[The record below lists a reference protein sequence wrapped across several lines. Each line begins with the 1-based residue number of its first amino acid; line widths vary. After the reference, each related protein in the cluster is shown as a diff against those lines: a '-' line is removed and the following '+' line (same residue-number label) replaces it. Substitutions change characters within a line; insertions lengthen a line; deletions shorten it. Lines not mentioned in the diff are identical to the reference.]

1 MSLVVPFHT
10 LAVHTQSRRIF
21 AVFRN
26 KFIALD
32 TETAECRVS
41 YEGHSLV
48 GETTIPLNAFPATTI
63 RGITFDNTGE
73 KMVIARDDK
82 VLACWST
89 SDWKV
94 IATRSAPKRVN
105 AMIFPEDDAVMILA
119 DKFGDVY
126 RHDFDNPTSK
136 ERLLLG
142 HVSMITDMV
151 LTQDRKFVIT
161 SDRDEK
167 IRVSKYPFT
176 FSILTF
182 CLGHK
187 EFVSSLN
194 IPDFAPDR
202 LISGG
207 GDPFILV
214 WNWKQGRRVQSLPL
228 KELIGSEHPAPYTV
242 LSIKSHSK
250 NSLVAIIFEKLSV
263 MLILKPSKV
272 VAGEF
277 ELSQKIQLNHH
288 PLAIEFDHDGK
299 LWVAYG
305 PREERQ
311 NGSLLDVLE
320 TPDGGHELERVA
332 RLRGALSKIVT
343 ESVSELGTYYHGD
356 EWRKGVVPA
365 RHPRKE
371 KQKRIQRR
379 KKGKKERMADK
390 LKQQVRERDGGED
403 DEDHEDDGIEEDGES
418 EKKRRERSED
428 QVRGGEEDG
437 AKKVKTGR
445 NIVAI

>member
-1 MSLVVPFHT
+1 MSLVVPFHA

-21 AVFRN
+21 AVFGS

-32 TETAECRVS
+32 ADTAECRLT
-41 YEGHSLV
+41 YEGHSMAAD
-48 GETTIPLNAFPATTI
+48 TKIPLDSFPSTNI
-63 RGITFDNTGE
+63 RGLAFDKSGE
-73 KMVIARDDK
+73 KMVVARDDK

-94 IATRSAPKRVN
+94 VATRSAPKRVN

-126 RHDFDNPTSK
+126 RHDFASPSAK

-151 LTQDRKFVIT
+151 LPQDRKFVIT
-161 SDRDEK
+161 ADRDEK
-167 IRVSKYPFT
+167 IRVSKYPLT
-176 FSILTF
+176 FSIQTF

-214 WNWKQGRRVQSLPL
+214 WDWLQGRRVQSLPL
-228 KELIGSEHPAPYTV
+228 PELIGSEALAPYTV

-250 NSLVAIIFEKLSV
+250 NSVVAIIFEKLNV
-263 MLILKPSKV
+263 MLILKPSKNV
-272 VAGEF
+272 VGEF
-277 ELSQKIQLNHH
+277 ELAQKIPLEHD

-305 PREERQ
+305 PRDERQ
-311 NGSLLDVLE
+311 NSSLLDVFEIPNGSHEVRKLHAFFFLSLYCISFSVPHDLQQHYPKSSRRMLRSLE
-320 TPDGGHELERVA
+320 HTTTETNGEKVSCLLVIPA
-332 RLRGALSKIVT
+332 RRNR
-343 ESVSELGTYYHGD
+343 SVFRSV
-356 EWRKGVVPA
+356 RKG
-365 RHPRKE
+365 
-371 KQKRIQRR
+371 
-379 KKGKKERMADK
+379 
-390 LKQQVRERDGGED
+390 
-403 DEDHEDDGIEEDGES
+403 
-418 EKKRRERSED
+418 
-428 QVRGGEEDG
+428 
-437 AKKVKTGR
+437 
-445 NIVAI
+445 